1 MKLGGMHEKAQG
13 PVQADRIAKSDSC
26 PWCLLSTIYPYLA
39 LQKKEKRKKLTAKR
53 KTNKQTNARR
63 MKTPKLTFEAK

>member
-1 MKLGGMHEKAQG
+1 VGHLGCFHSLAIVNNAAIMYCYI
-13 PVQADRIAKSDSC
+13 VRTFVYT
-26 PWCLLSTIYPYLA
+26 TIYPYLA